1 MRASSLCLLGLL
13 LATTPAPAA
22 INPAYF
28 QKVASDHLY
37 LHEVARVIDEQQV
50 DGHRWR
56 RVTLVGT
63 LVKEVGEANGDR
75 RGQVFTI
82 DFTVDLDAREAAW
95 QAWQKENGNR
105 PGPQFRS
112 EPDPPKLDPEGN
124 FWAHVAPAGERLG
137 NVNREAGAVR
147 VLETG
152 LEYGGAVYVPV
163 AGEMSFE
170 RPLE

>member
-1 MRASSLCLLGLL
+1 MRLSSLCLFGLL
-13 LATTPAPAA
+13 AAMPAPAA

-37 LHEVARVIDEQQV
+37 LHEVARVVDEQQV

-56 RVTLVGT
+56 RTTLVGT
-63 LVKEVGEANGDR
+63 LVQETDETHGDR
-75 RGQVFTI
+75 RGQVFVI
-82 DFTVDLDAREAAW
+82 DYTVDLDAREAAW
-95 QAWQKENGNR
+95 KAWQEENGNR

-112 EPDPPKLDPEGN
+112 EPDPPKLDGQGN
-124 FWAHVAPAGERLG
+124 FWAHVAEAGGRLG

-147 VLETG
+147 VLEPG
-152 LEYGGAVYVPV
+152 LSYSGAVYVPV